1 MGAKAPYNEKETIP
15 METNNAYV
23 LPKLPYAYNGLEPY
37 ISEQQLT
44 IHHDKHHLTYVNGA
58 NAAFKKLE
66 EARKSKAEIDVK
78 AMLKELSF
86 NIGGHQLHSIFWPTM
101 APSGKGGGGEPTGKL
116 ADAINKEFGSFS
128 QFKAEFSKAAATT
141 EGSGW
146 AALAIDVKTKQLAIM
161 QIEKHNVNVYTGF
174 YIVMVLDV
182 WEHAY
187 YLDYKNERPKFVE
200 AFWNIV
206 NWERIN
212 KRFEEALDSKFAV
225 L

>member
-1 MGAKAPYNEKETIP
+1 MISMGTD
-15 METNNAYV
+15 NAYV
-23 LPKLPYAYNGLEPY
+23 LPKLPYDYNGLEPY

-44 IHHDKHHLTYVNGA
+44 IHHDKHHLTYVNAA

-66 EARKSKAEIDVK
+66 EARKNKAEIDVK

-101 APSGKGGGGEPTGKL
+101 APAGKGGGGEPTGKL
-116 ADAINKEFGSFS
+116 AEAINDTFGSFA

-206 NWERIN
+206 NWEQIN
-212 KRFEEALDSKFAV
+212 KRFEEALESTFAV

>member
-1 MGAKAPYNEKETIP
+1 MISMGTD
-15 METNNAYV
+15 NAYV
-23 LPKLPYAYNGLEPY
+23 LPKLPYDYNGLEPY

-44 IHHDKHHLTYVNGA
+44 IHHDKHHLTYVNAA

-66 EARKSKAEIDVK
+66 EARKNKAEIDVK

-101 APSGKGGGGEPTGKL
+101 APAGKGGGGEPTGKL
-116 ADAINKEFGSFS
+116 AEAINDTFGSFA

-161 QIEKHNVNVYTGF
+161 QIEKHNVNFYTGF

-206 NWERIN
+206 NWEQIN
-212 KRFEEALDSKFAV
+212 KRFEEALESTFAV

>member
-1 MGAKAPYNEKETIP
+1 MGTD
-15 METNNAYV
+15 NAYV
-23 LPKLPYAYNGLEPY
+23 LPKLPYDYNGLEPY

-44 IHHDKHHLTYVNGA
+44 IHHDKHHLTYVNAA

-66 EARKSKAEIDVK
+66 EARKNKAEIDVK

-101 APSGKGGGGEPTGKL
+101 APAGKGGGGEPTGKL
-116 ADAINKEFGSFS
+116 AEAINDTFGSFA

-212 KRFEEALDSKFAV
+212 KRFEEALDSTFAV

>member
-1 MGAKAPYNEKETIP
+1 METIP
-15 METNNAYV
+15 METAYV
-23 LPKLPYAYNGLEPY
+23 LPKLPYDYNALEPY

-44 IHHDKHHLTYVNGA
+44 IHHDKHHLGYVNGA

-86 NIGGHQLHSIFWPTM
+86 NIGGHQLHSIFWPTL
-101 APSGKGGGGEPTGKL
+101 APAGKGGGGEPTGKL

-128 QFKAEFSKAAATT
+128 QFKAEFSKAAAST

-206 NWERIN
+206 NWDRIN
-212 KRFEEALDSKFAV
+212 KRFEEALDITFA
-225 L
+225 LL

>member
-1 MGAKAPYNEKETIP
+1 MGTDH
-15 METNNAYV
+15 AYV
-23 LPKLPYAYNGLEPY
+23 LPKLPYDYNGLEPY

-44 IHHDKHHLTYVNGA
+44 IHHDKHHLTYVNAA

-66 EARKSKAEIDVK
+66 EARKNKAEIDVK

-101 APSGKGGGGEPTGKL
+101 APAGKGGGGEPTGKL
-116 ADAINKEFGSFS
+116 AEAINDTFGSFA

-206 NWERIN
+206 NWEQIN
-212 KRFEEALDSKFAV
+212 KRFEEALESTFAV

>member
-1 MGAKAPYNEKETIP
+1 MGT
-15 METNNAYV
+15 AYV
-23 LPKLPYAYNGLEPY
+23 LPKLPYNYNALEPY

-44 IHHDKHHLTYVNGA
+44 IHHDKHHLTYVNAA

-66 EARKSKAEIDVK
+66 DARQSKVEIDVK

-101 APSGKGGGGEPTGKL
+101 APAGKGGGGEPTSKL
-116 ADAINKEFGSFS
+116 ADAINKEFGSFG

-206 NWERIN
+206 NWEQIN
-212 KRFEEALDSKFAV
+212 KRFEEALASTFAV

>member
-1 MGAKAPYNEKETIP
+1 
-15 METNNAYV
+15 METDNAYV
-23 LPKLPYAYNGLEPY
+23 LPKLPYDYNGLEPY

-44 IHHDKHHLTYVNGA
+44 IHHDKHHLAYVNGA
-58 NAAFKKLE
+58 NVAFKKLR

-86 NIGGHQLHSIFWPTM
+86 NIGGHQLHSIFWPTL
-101 APSGKGGGGEPTGKL
+101 APAGRGGGGEPTGKL
-116 ADAINKEFGSFS
+116 ADAINKEFGSFA
-128 QFKAEFSKAAATT
+128 QFKAEFSKAAAST

-212 KRFEEALDSKFAV
+212 KRFEEALDSTFAV

>member
-1 MGAKAPYNEKETIP
+1 MISMGTD
-15 METNNAYV
+15 NAYV
-23 LPKLPYAYNGLEPY
+23 LPKLPYDYNGLEPY

-44 IHHDKHHLTYVNGA
+44 IHHDKHHLTYVNAA

-66 EARKSKAEIDVK
+66 EARKNKAEIDVK

-101 APSGKGGGGEPTGKL
+101 APAGKGGGGEPTGKL
-116 ADAINKEFGSFS
+116 AEAINDTFGSFA

-200 AFWNIV
+200 AFWNII
-206 NWERIN
+206 NWEQIN
-212 KRFEEALDSKFAV
+212 KRFEEALESTFAV

>member
-1 MGAKAPYNEKETIP
+1 
-15 METNNAYV
+15 
-23 LPKLPYAYNGLEPY
+23 
-37 ISEQQLT
+37 
-44 IHHDKHHLTYVNGA
+44 
-58 NAAFKKLE
+58 
-66 EARKSKAEIDVK
+66 
-78 AMLKELSF
+78 MLKELSF
-86 NIGGHQLHSIFWPTM
+86 NIGGHQLHSIFWPTL
-101 APSGKGGGGEPTGKL
+101 APAGRGGGGEPTGKL

-128 QFKAEFSKAAATT
+128 QFKAEFSKAAAST

-146 AALAIDVKTKQLAIM
+146 AALAIDVQTKQLAIM

-212 KRFEEALDSKFAV
+212 KRFEEAFACTC
-225 L
+225 LIP

>member
-1 MGAKAPYNEKETIP
+1 MKL
-15 METNNAYV
+15 METDNAYV
-23 LPKLPYAYNGLEPY
+23 LPKLPYDYNGLEPY

-44 IHHDKHHLTYVNGA
+44 IHHDKHHLAYVNGA
-58 NAAFKKLE
+58 NAAFKKLG

-86 NIGGHQLHSIFWPTM
+86 NIGGHQLHSIFWPTL
-101 APSGKGGGGEPTGKL
+101 APAGRGGGGEPTGKL
-116 ADAINKEFGSFS
+116 ADAINKEFGSFA
-128 QFKAEFSKAAATT
+128 QFKAEFSKAAAST

-212 KRFEEALDSKFAV
+212 KRFEEALDSTFAV

>member
-1 MGAKAPYNEKETIP
+1 MISMGTDH
-15 METNNAYV
+15 AYV
-23 LPKLPYAYNGLEPY
+23 LPKLPYDYNGLEPY

-44 IHHDKHHLTYVNGA
+44 IHHDKHHLTYVNAA

-66 EARKSKAEIDVK
+66 EARKNKAEIDVK

-101 APSGKGGGGEPTGKL
+101 APAGKGGGGEPTGKL
-116 ADAINKEFGSFS
+116 AEAINDTFGSFA

-206 NWERIN
+206 NWEQIN
-212 KRFEEALDSKFAV
+212 KRFEEALESTFAV

>member
-1 MGAKAPYNEKETIP
+1 
-15 METNNAYV
+15 METDNAYV
-23 LPKLPYAYNGLEPY
+23 LPKLPYDYNGLEPY

-44 IHHDKHHLTYVNGA
+44 IHHDKHHLAYVNGA
-58 NAAFKKLE
+58 NAAFKKLR

-78 AMLKELSF
+78 ATLKELSF
-86 NIGGHQLHSIFWPTM
+86 NIGGHQLHSIFWPTL
-101 APSGKGGGGEPTGKL
+101 APAGRGGGGEPTGKL
-116 ADAINKEFGSFS
+116 ADAINKEFGSFA
-128 QFKAEFSKAAATT
+128 QFKAEFSKAAAST

-212 KRFEEALDSKFAV
+212 KRFEEALDSTFAV

>member
-1 MGAKAPYNEKETIP
+1 
-15 METNNAYV
+15 
-23 LPKLPYAYNGLEPY
+23 LPYDYNGLEPY

-44 IHHDKHHLTYVNGA
+44 IHHDKHHLTYVNAA

-66 EARKSKAEIDVK
+66 EARKNKAEIDVK

-101 APSGKGGGGEPTGKL
+101 APAGKGGGGEPTGKL
-116 ADAINKEFGSFS
+116 AEAINDTFGSFA

-206 NWERIN
+206 NWEQIN
-212 KRFEEALDSKFAV
+212 KRFEEALESTFAV

>member
-1 MGAKAPYNEKETIP
+1 MISMGTD
-15 METNNAYV
+15 NAYV
-23 LPKLPYAYNGLEPY
+23 LPKLPYDYNGLEPY

-44 IHHDKHHLTYVNGA
+44 IHHDKHHLTYVNAA

-66 EARKSKAEIDVK
+66 EARKNKAEIDVK

-101 APSGKGGGGEPTGKL
+101 APAGKGGGGEPTGKL
-116 ADAINKEFGSFS
+116 AEAINDTFGSFA

-187 YLDYKNERPKFVE
+187 YLDYKNERPKFVV
-200 AFWNIV
+200 AFWNII
-206 NWERIN
+206 NWEQIN
-212 KRFEEALDSKFAV
+212 KRFEEALESTFAV